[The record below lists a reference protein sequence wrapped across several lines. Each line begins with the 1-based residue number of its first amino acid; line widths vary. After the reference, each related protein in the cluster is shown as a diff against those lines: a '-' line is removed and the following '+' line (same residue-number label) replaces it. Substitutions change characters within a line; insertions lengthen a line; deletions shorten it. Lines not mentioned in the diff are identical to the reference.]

1 MINDLLY
8 RCPQCGA
15 FDWLEQNHC
24 VSCHVDFRLT
34 TRSLASLDG
43 EVRPISHWYKKVQAF
58 ELPQAFSG
66 FIMKSRQVRLSRES
80 QEGMY
85 KGYSGITA
93 YHFTRAPVDTGTLFL
108 KEGVLSFSGVTN
120 SIDVPFAALMGVTIE
135 SNTVIVISREHGP
148 LFFDFLHESGKKWED
163 LIQKALK
170 KHHEQSE
177 IVEFYPRV
185 RFKGSFREK
194 ASNAPGHQ
202 RLHVPERRWSPREK
216 SMLSLVLK
224 PIARPI
230 LKALFSVTITGL
242 ENIPA
247 KGAAIVM
254 PNHTSF
260 LDSVILGFLTRRD
273 IWFMAKNSEY
283 RHYLMNWFLRH
294 AGSFPVRRYTID
306 MLAVRNAIRVVQHG
320 HILGIFP
327 EGERT
332 WDGEMLPLHTGTI
345 RLILALD
352 TPVIPVGISGAY
364 SLMPRWTSSIKRSPV
379 KMAIGKPMKFAHIPI
394 PRQTRDDIQT
404 ASGELC
410 TQIQRLTG
418 GGL

>member
-1 MINDLLY
+1 
-8 RCPQCGA
+8 
-15 FDWLEQNHC
+15 
-24 VSCHVDFRLT
+24 VDFRLT
-34 TRSLASLDG
+34 TRSLASLEG
-43 EVRPISHWYKKVQAF
+43 EVRPISQWYKKIQAF

-66 FIMKSRQVRLSRES
+66 FIMKSRQVRLSHES

-85 KGYSGITA
+85 KGYAGITA
-93 YHFTRAPVDTGTLFL
+93 CHFTRAPVDTGTLFL
-108 KEGVLSFSGVTN
+108 KEDALSFSGVTN

-148 LFFDFLHESGKKWED
+148 LFFDFLDESGKKWED

-170 KHHEQSE
+170 KHHAPRE

-185 RFKGSFREK
+185 RFKGSLKETSSK
-194 ASNAPGHQ
+194 APGHQ
-202 RLHVPERRWSPREK
+202 KLRVPERRWYPRDK
-216 SMLSLVLK
+216 SLLSMVLK

-230 LKALFSVTITGL
+230 LKALLSVTITGL

-247 KGAAIVM
+247 KGAAIVV

-273 IWFMAKNSEY
+273 IWYMAKNSEY
-283 RHYLMNWFLRH
+283 RHCLMKWFLRH
-294 AGSFPVRRYTID
+294 AGTFPVRRYTID
-306 MLAVRNAIRVVQHG
+306 VLAIRNAIRVVGHG

-332 WDGEMLPLHTGTI
+332 WDGEMLPLRTGII

-364 SLMPRWTSSIKRSPV
+364 SLMPRWTSAIKLSPV
-379 KMAIGKPMKFAHIPI
+379 KIAIGKPIEFAHIPI
-394 PRQTRDDIQT
+394 PRQTRDDIES
-404 ASGELC
+404 ASVELRA
-410 TQIQRLTG
+410 QILRLTG
-418 GGL
+418 EIL